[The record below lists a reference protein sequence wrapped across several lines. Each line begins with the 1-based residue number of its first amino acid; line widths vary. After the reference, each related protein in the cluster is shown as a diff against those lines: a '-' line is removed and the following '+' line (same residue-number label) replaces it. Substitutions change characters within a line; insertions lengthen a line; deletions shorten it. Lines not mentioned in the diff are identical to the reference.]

1 VTDEKINSE
10 RIQGYVV
17 FFNDIVG
24 WGFIRGNGM
33 KADMF
38 VHFSQIVMPEE
49 GTRRTLVAGQRV
61 EFEINKREGKV
72 QAENVVPLE
81 GDNG

>member
-1 VTDEKINSE
+1 
-10 RIQGYVV
+10 
-17 FFNDIVG
+17 
-24 WGFIRGNGM
+24 M